1 MPLELK
7 HYQQRALIAIELF
20 LKAARE
26 DGSPDALALAF
37 SEISGSRAPYR
48 SHGFDG
54 TPYICIRI
62 PTGGGKTLMAA
73 HAIEK
78 TRHFVEQD
86 YPLTIWLVPSN
97 VIRRQT
103 VDALKAPGHPYRQE
117 LERHFPD
124 RVAVLDIEEIEQL
137 RPQDI
142 GRKAVIVVAT
152 IQTLR
157 VDNTAGRKVYAFDEN
172 FDPHFASVPEDYP
185 GLERVADADLEQHP
199 FLTRADLGRIKRS
212 FANLL
217 WLHRPVVMVDEAHNA
232 RTSLSFK
239 TLQRIRPAC
248 IIEWTST
255 PNTSRES
262 GSNVLYHVGAAE
274 LQEAQMIKLPI
285 KLVEHPRGWEEAV
298 AAAIDT
304 RNRLDKLAGD
314 EAEYL
319 RPIVLFQAENKDGR
333 VTVEVLKQHLI
344 DRLEIDKDEIA
355 VATGDQRGLE
365 GIDLF
370 DRNCTIRYVITIE
383 ALREG
388 WDCSF
393 AYVFCS
399 VKRVASSTAVEQL
412 LGRVLR
418 MPYAKRRQ
426 REELNCAYA
435 HLVSPD
441 FAAAAQALRDRLID
455 MGFDPL
461 AAALSVQPGFEWGTS
476 EAQEKPRPA
485 PPVLTLDFPAS
496 PLFDRLEAEDR
507 AAVSVEMAEAGV
519 KVSVAGQIKAAV
531 RDTLL
536 NCVSGKEQAAVAVRI
551 EQHNALVAALLAPS
565 ERGEQF
571 APIPRLCIREQ
582 GELLLLEPEL
592 IGELRPWRLNEALGR
607 FDLTGFNH
615 EATAK
620 EWTLGLDQAHKINI
634 LGVNKERQF
643 ALASID
649 TGATDRMLA
658 RWLDREV
665 RTAEFTQTELLAYL
679 SDLIGRLM
687 TARNLTLE
695 QLWRT
700 RFPLARAIREKL
712 TQLRDAALHVASQ
725 GLLFGP
731 SPVVETSFEHP
742 FPFVPGRYFPKE
754 IYNGQYLELFRQRQN
769 HYFPVIG
776 SFDND
781 EEEACALVL
790 ATTDA
795 MRHWVRNVDSQP
807 DNSFWIPVDNGRFYP
822 DFVAELKDGRLLVVE
837 YKGREDQKDLRKRQ
851 FGELWARGSHGK
863 TLFLWAKKKD
873 EAGRDLTRQIADK
886 IAGAF

>member
-1 MPLELK
+1 MPLDLK
-7 HYQQRALIAIELF
+7 DYQQRALDAIERF
-20 LKAARE
+20 LTAARE
-26 DGSPDALALAF
+26 DGSPEGLARAF
-37 SEISGSRAPYR
+37 SAISRSPMPYR

-54 TPYICIRI
+54 TPYVCIRI

-78 TRHFVEQD
+78 TRHYVEQD
-86 YPLTIWLVPSN
+86 CPLTIWLVPSN

-124 RVAVLDIEEIEQL
+124 RVTVLDIEEIEQL
-137 RPQDI
+137 RPQDM
-142 GRKAVIVVAT
+142 GRKAIIVVAT

-172 FDPHFASVPEDYP
+172 FDPHFAQVPEDFP
-185 GLERVADADLEQHP
+185 GLERVTEADLTQHP

-248 IIEWTST
+248 IIEWTAT
-255 PNTSRES
+255 PDSGRDS

-298 AAAIDT
+298 AAAVDT
-304 RNRLDKLAGD
+304 RRRLDRLAGD
-314 EAEYL
+314 EVEYL

-344 DRLEIDKDEIA
+344 DKLEINKDEIA
-355 VATGDQRGLE
+355 VATGEQRELE

-370 DRNCTIRYVITIE
+370 DRASSIRYVITIE

-399 VKRVASSTAVEQL
+399 VKRVTSSTAVEQL

-418 MPYAKRRQ
+418 MPYARRRQ

-441 FAAAAQALRDRLID
+441 FAEAAKVLRDRLID

-461 AAALSVQPGFEWGTS
+461 AAELSVQPGFNWAPMETP
-476 EAQEKPRPA
+476 EKPRVALPMLNLDLPL
-485 PPVLTLDFPAS
+485 PPVLEFLDETA
-496 PLFDRLEAEDR
+496 R
-507 AAVSVEMAEAGV
+507 AAVSVAPAEAGV
-519 KVSVAGQIKAAV
+519 KVSVVGPVSTAL
-531 RDTLL
+531 RDSLL
-536 NCVSGKEQAAVAVRI
+536 NSVRAKEQAAVSRHI
-551 EQHNALVAALLAPS
+551 DQHNALVAAMLAPS
-565 ERGEQF
+565 ERGERF
-571 APIPRLCIREQ
+571 APVPRLCIREQ

-592 IGELRPWRLNEALGR
+592 IGELRPWRLNEAVGR
-607 FDLTGFNH
+607 FDLDNFDSK
-615 EATAK
+615 ADAK
-620 EWTLGLDQAHKINI
+620 EWTVGLDAAHKIEL
-634 LGVNKERQF
+634 LGYHDRQF
-643 ALASID
+643 ALAGID
-649 TGATDRMLA
+649 TGATEGALA

-665 RTAEFTQTELLAYL
+665 RTAEFTQAEILAYL
-679 SDLIGRLM
+679 SDLIGRL
-687 TARNLTLE
+687 TTVSNLTLD

-700 RFPLARAIREKL
+700 RFPLARAIRDKL
-712 TQLRDAALHVASQ
+712 GQLRAAALSAAGQ
-725 GLLFGP
+725 ELLFGP
-731 SPVVETSFEHP
+731 APVVETSFEYG
-742 FPFVPGRYFPKE
+742 FPFLPGRYFPKE
-754 IYNGQYLELFRQRQN
+754 TYNGRYLQIFQQRGN
-769 HYFPVIG
+769 HYFPQIG
-776 SFDND
+776 AFDND
-781 EEEACALVL
+781 EEADCALAL
-790 ATTDA
+790 ATA
-795 MRHWVRNVDSQP
+795 EGVRYWVRNIDSQP
-807 DNSFWIPVDNGRFYP
+807 DNSFWLPVGDSHFYP
-822 DFVAELKDGRLLVVE
+822 DFVVELKDGRLLVVE
-837 YKGREDQKDLRKRQ
+837 YKGREDAKDARKHQ
-851 FGELWARGSHGK
+851 IGDLWARGSHGK
-863 TLFLWAKKKD
+863 ALFLWAKKKD
-873 EAGRDLTRQIADK
+873 DAGKNLAQQIQAVITSIK
-886 IAGAF
+886 

>member
-7 HYQQRALIAIELF
+7 DYQQRALTAIERF
-20 LKAARE
+20 LTAARE
-26 DGSPDALALAF
+26 DGSSASLARAF
-37 SEISGSRAPYR
+37 AEISGSPAPYR

-54 TPYICIRI
+54 TPYVCIRI

-86 YPLTIWLVPSN
+86 CPLTIWLVPSN

-142 GRKAVIVVAT
+142 GRKAIVVVAT

-172 FDPHFASVPEDYP
+172 FDPHFAQVPEDFP
-185 GLERVADADLEQHP
+185 GLERVTEADLDQHP

-255 PNTSRES
+255 PNISRDS

-298 AAAIDT
+298 AAAVDT
-304 RNRLDKLAGD
+304 RHRLDKLAAD

-333 VTVEVLKQHLI
+333 VTVDVLKQHLI
-344 DRLEIDKDEIA
+344 EKLEISEAQIA

-370 DRNCTIRYVITIE
+370 DRACAVRYVITIE

-461 AAALSVQPGFEWGTS
+461 AAALAVQPGFEWDT
-476 EAQEKPRPA
+476 ADDQVKPRPT
-485 PPVLTLDFPAS
+485 PPMLILDLPAL
-496 PLFDRLEAEDR
+496 PLFERLNADDR
-507 AAVSVEMAEAGV
+507 AAVTVETAETGV
-519 KVSVAGQIKAAV
+519 KVSVAGPVRAAV

-536 NCVSGKEQAAVAVRI
+536 NSVSGKEQAAVSLRI
-551 EQHNALVAALLAPS
+551 EQHNALVAAMMSPS
-565 ERGEQF
+565 ERGERF

-607 FDLTGFNH
+607 FDLPGFNPD
-615 EATAK
+615 ADAK

-634 LGVNKERQF
+634 LGFKDRQF
-643 ALASID
+643 ALAGID
-649 TGATDRMLA
+649 TGANDRVLA

-665 RTAEFTQTELLAYL
+665 RTAEFTQAEMLAYL
-679 SDLIGRLM
+679 SDLIGSLI

-712 TQLRDAALHVASQ
+712 AQLRDAALYDASQ
-725 GLLFGP
+725 GLLFGAA
-731 SPVVETSFEHP
+731 PVVETSFDYAFRPRHNC
-742 FPFVPGRYFPKE
+742 YHPKE
-754 IYNGQYLELFRQRQN
+754 KYNGQFLELFQQRQN
-769 HYFPVIG
+769 HFFPEIG
-776 SFDND
+776 AFDND
-781 EEEACALVL
+781 EEANCALAL
-790 ATTDA
+790 ATADGV
-795 MRHWVRNVDSQP
+795 RYWVRNVDSQP
-807 DNSFWIPVDNGRFYP
+807 DNSFWIPVDNSRFYP
-822 DFVAELKDGRLLVVE
+822 DFIAELKDGRLLAVE
-837 YKGREDQKDLRKRQ
+837 YKGREDQKDARKRQ
-851 FGELWARGSHGK
+851 MGELWARGSHGK
-863 TLFLWAKKKD
+863 ALFLWAKKKD

-886 IAGAF
+886 IAGAS